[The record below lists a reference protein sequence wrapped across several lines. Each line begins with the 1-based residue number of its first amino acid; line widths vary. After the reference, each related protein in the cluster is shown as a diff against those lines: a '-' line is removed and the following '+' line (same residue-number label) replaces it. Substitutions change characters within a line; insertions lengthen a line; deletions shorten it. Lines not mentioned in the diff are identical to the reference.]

1 MKILLNIFCQLYLT
15 LWNFVRKS
23 VCTPCLTFINY
34 STLQKDKNIVRRHS
48 HIAQVQTDR
57 VTHIYNIYIYMYT
70 FILFSIINNN
80 VALFTSKSKEEEEVY
95 IFYKTGEENN
105 IFKCWKKL
113 GKLSSSIYMSRAPR
127 WSGQTF
133 WYLYEFVLRANMYN
147 LSYMEGFTWA
157 FHAGLYACL
166 HRTIT

>member
-1 MKILLNIFCQLYLT
+1 MKMLLNILCQLYLN

-23 VCTPCLTFINY
+23 ECTPCLTFFNY

-113 GKLSSSIYMSRAPR
+113 GKLSSSIYVSCAAMERSNILIFIWLPR
-127 WSGQTF
+127 
-133 WYLYEFVLRANMYN
+133 
-147 LSYMEGFTWA
+147 
-157 FHAGLYACL
+157 HLYAVVKYNKGRVSLCS
-166 HRTIT
+166 HQAVKISC